1 MWVSWTVAHPVPVS
15 RRPQA
20 ARYCRYCLG
29 RLSHRR
35 YGEAMARI
43 LVVDDQ
49 PSLAELI
56 QTVLEEDGHSVEA
69 VHGGQAALERIA
81 HREYDLV
88 ICDLQMP
95 DVDGAA
101 VYRAVQRQVP
111 RRPAVLL
118 MTGYADS
125 TTYDDFLQAT
135 GAVALSKP
143 IGIDALRAMVTQ
155 QLGR

>member
-1 MWVSWTVAHPVPVS
+1 
-15 RRPQA
+15 
-20 ARYCRYCLG
+20 
-29 RLSHRR
+29 
-35 YGEAMARI
+35 MARI
-43 LVVDDQ
+43 LVVDDR
-49 PSLAELI
+49 PELAELI

-81 HREYDLV
+81 QREYDLV

-95 DVDGAA
+95 EVDGAA
-101 VYRAVQRQVP
+101 VYRAVHRQAP
-111 RRPAVLL
+111 PRPAVLL

-125 TTYDDFLQAT
+125 PTYGDFLQAT

-155 QLGR
+155 QLSR

>member
-1 MWVSWTVAHPVPVS
+1 MVWAGAGSTGAGSVRAPLAP
-15 RRPQA
+15 
-20 ARYCRYCLG
+20 
-29 RLSHRR
+29 
-35 YGEAMARI
+35 MARI

-56 QTVLEEDGHSVEA
+56 QTVLEEDGHAVEA
-69 VHGGQAALERIA
+69 VHGGQAALERIDQ
-81 HREYDLV
+81 REYDLV

-101 VYRAVQRQVP
+101 VYRAVQRQAP
-111 RRPAVLL
+111 PRPAVLL

-125 TTYDDFLQAT
+125 STYDDFLQAT
-135 GAVALSKP
+135 GAAALSKP

-155 QLGR
+155 QLSR